1 MCVFLKDVLKH
12 FEGFVCLFESG
23 LQNQGVV
30 SEVGLVSWADRPR
43 AYQKTEH
50 KCATCLVPDL
60 HLKAGHAIIILPRP
74 HRLTVTN
81 MDSENC
87 SWKTMFLYNAVA

>member
-12 FEGFVCLFESG
+12 FEGFVCLFEF
-23 LQNQGVV
+23 
-30 SEVGLVSWADRPR
+30 GLVSWADRPR